1 MKIKQLSV
9 HTRAVSELCG
19 RRVLTKGLI
28 IGQPN
33 TAAKML
39 MGTKDKKLVLQK
51 IPPAVGKVQHQDEG
65 QDRERFG
72 SGSDMLNSLM

>member
-19 RRVLTKGLI
+19 RRVLTKGPI

-51 IPPAVGKVQHQDEG
+51 IPPAVGKVRHQDEG
-65 QDRERFG
+65 QDPERFG
-72 SGSDMLNSLM
+72 SGGDMLNSLM

>member
-9 HTRAVSELCG
+9 HTRAVSDLCG
-19 RRVLTKGLI
+19 RRVLTKGPI

-39 MGTKDKKLVLQK
+39 MRTKDKKLVLQD
-51 IPPAVGKVQHQDEG
+51 P
-65 QDRERFG
+65 ERFG